1 MNTPAQCVPLSVGQE
16 AMWVAW
22 KLDPGQWSHI
32 IPTPFRV
39 RGTLNLDQLR
49 LAVAEVGE
57 AFPQLRARV
66 RTGQEGSVLDWSDAP
81 VIPVRRRRTELDQD
95 AAIRETWQTPFDL
108 RSGPLARVDL
118 IDGPDYTVL
127 LIAVH
132 HLVYDGASILLL
144 LDALRTAYEGARLPR
159 EDHAPALAAFA
170 AHSRELAD
178 GPSGEDHRLHW
189 KADLGDGGGD
199 FALPS
204 GAQEPRYTVLSE
216 KLPADLAKDLRARA
230 TEAGMSY
237 ATLLMGAYFALLR
250 RHSGASDVLSFL
262 PYHGRCLPELSGRVG
277 YFVNAL
283 PVRVPVRDDDT
294 YADLLGRVRSR
305 VKETLAHGDLPLPAI
320 MRAAGL
326 TGPEAQRRTHQTVF
340 QYWHAGLRDGVD
352 VHDVRLRHDGAE
364 ARLSLLDMESTAGFR
379 LALMVRE
386 DSCGTHLLWKD
397 PAGSLGATVVR
408 AMADDYTAV
417 LRALADDPRAGIG
430 EVVATARTD
439 AGGTAPGGDGG
450 GDRPASAAAA
460 GDTARLNEMAEVW
473 QSVLGTGP
481 VAPGDSFFELG
492 GHSLLAERLVAA
504 VRERFPASTATIR
517 LLFDH
522 PRLGEFAAHALPAPA
537 SEAADRPLDGTP
549 AAAAGTDR
557 PRHGTGTA
565 AADAGRPAGAPSV
578 QPGPAATAT
587 PEAGEAAGRPVQ
599 GVGDRFPASSFQRRV
614 WLAQRVGGDP
624 AAYNVPLAWR
634 VEHPLDADGVS
645 RALAAT
651 IARHEILRTA
661 FHEVDGDLMQTVRA
675 PWVPGV
681 QRIDLADRPD
691 PQAALQNWIRTAAH
705 EPFDL
710 ASGRLLTAALIE
722 LGPAGQVLF
731 VCLHHLLWDGECEEI
746 LLKELDAHYTEASG
760 PEAPLPTGEEA
771 PAGTGADV
779 HPASAHQERMWFVDR
794 FENGH
799 LYPAAPTYHNLPLFL
814 RLDGLPDRT
823 ALARRV
829 AAVVRAHEALRTEL
843 VELDGRVVQRVRTD
857 ATVVPAWLPAGP
869 GDAAGAEVPDA
880 LTDWARTPF
889 DLSAGP
895 LLRIAVLPDQ
905 GSRGGWIALCG
916 HQAVIDRVSLE
927 TVAGQ
932 IVAGPDARE
941 PRPTGYQA
949 WRDSEDEAAGRA
961 HLAARAAVLRPP
973 ADPLRL
979 PERRTRDAVHVYEE
993 RSVAFAVPAD
1003 VALGSAAE
1011 RLGAQ
1016 VTDVALA
1023 AFAALLQWY
1032 SGQEDMVLGL
1042 SHAGRREQD
1051 RHVVGPLS
1059 NLLPVRLRPEAGL
1072 SFAGL
1077 VERTAAET
1085 AHARTHDRAPF
1096 DELVRLVDPSK
1107 DMSRTALFDVL
1118 YSYLP
1123 AAAPLPVPEGAAAR
1137 PVDAGGGRGKYDLHL
1152 CLRPD
1157 GDGGHRARLVYNG
1170 RYFDHDQIT
1179 AMAAHYVT
1187 ALRLL
1192 TERPDSGVAEIDPL
1206 SEAERHTQ
1214 LRVWNATEAGYEETP
1229 AHDLIRRRAEAR
1241 PADVALTDGAHSVAY
1256 GDLLADARAVAQGL
1270 LAAGVRQGELVAL
1283 LFPRGADQVRAV
1295 LGTLLAGAAYLPID
1309 PAVPDERREF
1319 ILSDSGVR
1327 VALAPSAGS
1336 DGHGFDGRVLALDE
1350 LLAPATRGAEAPLP
1364 SVPLDS
1370 PAYCIYTSGTTGRPK
1385 GVVLTHRNL
1394 VRLLVND
1401 RLPFAFGPQDVWTM
1415 FHSYAFDFSVWEL
1428 FGGLVHGGR
1437 VVLVSEDET
1446 RDPGLFFDLL
1456 QRERVTVLNQTPSA
1470 FRRLIGLRPSAPDG
1484 LAALRYV
1491 VFGGEALR
1499 PAMLTEWSERFPQVR
1514 LVNMYGITETTVH
1527 ASVRTVSRGD
1537 METDT
1542 SVVGTPI
1549 PTTRLHL
1556 LDRHTGRRLLP
1567 VGAVGEIYVGGDGVA
1582 GGYLG
1587 RPELTAQRFVPSP
1600 FGDGTLFR
1608 SGDLAARLPDGSLRF
1623 IGRADSQVQLRGYRI
1638 EPGEVQTCLCDHPGV
1653 SDAVVFAEDDR
1664 LIAVVRGEQGLSA
1677 GELRG
1682 HLARRLPSYMVPSL
1696 FHVVA
1701 SIPLTV
1707 NGKIDMAALRAQ
1719 TAALA
1724 APARRAPRSGTPA
1737 ALAAVWRDLLGVPTV
1752 GEDDSFFGL
1761 GGHSMLAVRL
1771 IGEIAERFGADL
1783 PIKTLFETPRLG
1795 DLADVIDRASGR
1807 TAADPDRPS
1816 PDAAPAAPRGADRG
1830 SAGAGD
1836 RAAAPAAAAA
1846 SPASAFQRRMW
1857 LAEQTGQGSPANVF
1871 LGWTVEGR
1879 LDTAVLEDALARL
1892 VAGHEILRTAFRAQ
1906 GGTVRQVVQ
1915 EPWRPRIEICDPT
1928 GAEGP
1933 EETAT
1938 RWLDG
1943 AAGQPFDLASGR
1955 LLRAAVAD
1963 CGPRGQAFMLCLHHL
1978 VVDGES
1984 VPVLLRELER
1994 RYRDSLAG
2002 LPSEPPALQ
2011 YREHAAALERSG
2023 DLRRDADLDFWAERL
2038 TGWPARLDLPAPART
2053 EADGAVRLV
2062 LPEGLLGRLRPVMD
2076 EHGATWFML
2085 MAAAL
2090 ATGLHRWSGLP
2101 RVTFGVPAS
2110 IRDRDSAD
2118 LLGPCLNLVVLRSS
2132 TAGDGPAGDLLRA
2145 MRTEVLDAFEHART
2159 PFDEVLARLR
2169 PEQGADRAPFGDV
2182 VINMNLRADRHAVL
2196 GGAALRPVFA
2206 ESLWSHE
2213 AKFGITLTVAEQ
2225 DGELDAVLSH
2235 RGDRVSAADAARL
2248 ADAVTAFLVELAD
2261 GRRPA
2266 QYRDFVQARETARAG
2281 ARHEADL
2288 AHWHEHLGGAPAYV
2302 ELPAPE
2308 EPAPHG
2314 VVEIPMPAGVGER
2327 LRALHERHGL
2337 SPFMTAATALALLL
2351 HHRTGTDDVVIS
2363 SPMTHRGPGALADV
2377 FGPCLNTVALRS
2389 RLRPDATVREA
2400 LEAMRDTTL
2409 DAFAHREAAFE
2420 DVVDRI
2426 NPPRR
2431 PGRTPYCDVSLAFST
2446 AAGRPPT
2453 LGGRALRAVELD
2465 GGDAAYTG
2473 KLGLTV
2479 ALVLDGGELRG
2490 RMAYHGGLVRRD
2502 DVEQLADALAALLAQ
2517 LPDHLDTPVTGLELI
2532 PRDQLDRM
2540 RAWER
2545 GPLPGPATT
2554 VPELILE
2561 QARVRPDAKAVDSD
2575 RGTLDYRGLVAR
2587 ARSLA
2592 GAVRPHLPADG
2603 PTVALLL
2610 ERGEDF
2616 VVAMLAAWFAGAAFC
2631 PLDPSWPAAR
2641 QEFVLDDVRADVLLT
2656 REGITLPSTGR
2667 TTVLDVAKAAGTAD
2681 GGDTG
2686 AGPAWS
2692 PQATAYV
2699 IYTSGT
2705 TGTPK
2710 GVVVRHG
2717 GLANL
2722 VRSVGDTQGIGPED
2736 RCTHLLSVSFDSSQ
2750 MEVWQALA
2758 HGACLVPHERPV
2770 VASTL
2775 GAWLDRKGA
2784 TVAFCATALAEAM
2797 WSAGT
2802 AAPRTLRWLGIGG
2815 AALSQRP
2822 PAGLPYRLLNSYGP
2836 TENTVAASEHV
2847 IDGSGSTP
2855 LNCIGRPIA
2864 GVRMLVL
2871 DAAGRRCPL
2880 GTTGEIH
2887 LAGDSLAVGY
2897 LRRPEL
2903 TEDRFRT
2910 IDLDGAPLRVY
2921 RTGDLG
2927 RRLGDGTV
2935 EYLGRADR
2943 QLKLRGYR
2951 IEPGEIEHFLLRQP
2965 EVAQAAVTGDP
2976 QRTPALVAYVTP
2988 QGAHRP
2994 DSAELLRRAR
3004 AELPAFMVPEAV
3016 VVLPAL
3022 PLTTSGKVDHAALPR
3037 PERGDLVGAAGHV
3050 APGND
3055 TERRVAALWSEVL
3068 GLSAVSVHD
3077 NFFDLGGNSLA
3088 LAKLHGKVVAA
3099 FGRELPVT
3107 ALFEHPT
3114 VAALAKALDPARRDG
3129 GPADGGTEPRR
3140 PQRSG
3145 RQARRGRRRPGTTEG
3160 A

>member
-1 MNTPAQCVPLSVGQE
+1 MNTSTQCVPLSVGQE

-39 RGTLNLDQLR
+39 HGTLDLERLR
-49 LAVAEVGE
+49 RAVAEIGE

-66 RTGQEGSVLDWSDAP
+66 RTGAEGPVLDWSDAP
-81 VIPVRRRRTELDQD
+81 GIPVRRSRTERDQD
-95 AAIRETWQTPFDL
+95 SAIRETWQTPFDL
-108 RSGPLARVDL
+108 RIGPLARVDV

-132 HLVYDGASILLL
+132 HLVYDGASVLLL
-144 LDALRTAYEGARLPR
+144 LDALRTAYQGGELPR

-170 AHSRELAD
+170 THSRELAD

-189 KADLGDGGGD
+189 KAALGEGGGA
-199 FALPS
+199 FALPTGS
-204 GAQEPRYTVLSE
+204 EKPQYTVISE
-216 KLPADLAKDLRARA
+216 KIPADLAAALRARA
-230 TEAGMSY
+230 TETGMSF
-237 ATLLMGAYFALLR
+237 ATVLMGAYFALLR

-262 PYHGRCLPELSGRVG
+262 PYHGRCLPELAGRVG

-294 YADLLGRVRSR
+294 YADLLGRVRMQ

-320 MRAAGL
+320 MRSAGL
-326 TGPEAQRRTHQTVF
+326 TGPEARRRTHQTVF
-340 QYWHAGLRDGVD
+340 QYWHAGLHDGVD
-352 VHDVRLRHDGAE
+352 VHDVRLCHEGAE

-408 AMADDYTAV
+408 GMADDYLAV
-417 LRALADDPRAGIG
+417 LRAIADDPRAGIG
-430 EVVATARTD
+430 DVVATVPAD
-439 AGGTAPGGDGG
+439 EGGIVRAADGDGSG
-450 GDRPASAAAA
+450 ATPGVED
-460 GDTARLNEMAEVW
+460 DVRLAEMAEVW
-473 QSVLGTGP
+473 QSVLGAGP

-504 VRERFPASTATIR
+504 VRDRFPAAAATIR

-522 PRLGEFAAHALPAPA
+522 PRLADFTAHALPPTDPVGADRSPGTPSALPDPAVTSAPA
-537 SEAADRPLDGTP
+537 TGNTSP
-549 AAAAGTDR
+549 AAQDAVFGAGDT
-557 PRHGTGTA
+557 
-565 AADAGRPAGAPSV
+565 
-578 QPGPAATAT
+578 
-587 PEAGEAAGRPVQ
+587 
-599 GVGDRFPASSFQRRV
+599 FPASSFQRRI

-634 VEHPLDADGVS
+634 VEHPLAADGIG

-661 FHEVDGDLMQTVRA
+661 FHEVDGELMQTVGA
-675 PWVPGV
+675 PWVPRV
-681 QRIDLADRPD
+681 ERVDLGDRPD
-691 PQAALQNWIRTAAH
+691 PQAALQDWIRTSAH
-705 EPFDL
+705 EPFSL
-710 ASGRLLTAALIE
+710 SSGRLLTAALIE

-731 VCLHHLLWDGECEEI
+731 LCLHHLLWDGECEGI
-746 LLKELDAHYTEASG
+746 LLKELDAHYTEASDRG
-760 PEAPLPTGEEA
+760 APRTDRDA
-771 PAGTGADV
+771 PAVAAGDV
-779 HPASAHQERMWFVDR
+779 YPASAHQERMWFVDR

-799 LYPAAPTYHNLPLFL
+799 LYPGAPTYHNLPLFL
-814 RLDGLPDRT
+814 RLEALPERA
-823 ALARRV
+823 ALAERV

-843 VELDGRVVQRVRTD
+843 VELEGRVVQQVRSG
-857 ATVVPAWLPAGP
+857 ASVVPEWLPATP
-869 GDAAGAEVPDA
+869 GDADGTQAPDV

-895 LLRIAVLPDQ
+895 LLRIAVLPAED
-905 GSRGGWIALCG
+905 SSGGWIALCG
-916 HQAVIDRVSLE
+916 HQAAVDRGSLD
-927 TVAGQ
+927 TVAAQ
-932 IVAGPDARE
+932 ILAGPDE
-941 PRPTGYQA
+941 MELRPTSYKA
-949 WRDSEDEAAGRA
+949 WHDADDEDTRRA
-961 HLAARAAVLRPP
+961 HLAARAAVLQPP
-973 ADPLRL
+973 AEPLRL

-993 RSVAFAVPAD
+993 RSVAFTVPAEVELGR
-1003 VALGSAAE
+1003 VAD
-1011 RLGAQ
+1011 RLGAD
-1016 VTDVALA
+1016 VPDVALA

-1042 SHAGRREQD
+1042 SHPGRRDQD

-1059 NLLPVRLRPEAGL
+1059 NLLPVRLRPGTDL
-1072 SFAGL
+1072 TFAGL

-1085 AHARTHDRAPF
+1085 AHARAHDRAPF
-1096 DELVRLVDPSK
+1096 DELVRMVDPSK

-1123 AAAPLPVPEGAAAR
+1123 AAAPLPGPEGTSVR
-1137 PVDAGGGRGKYDLHL
+1137 PVASAGGRGKYDVHL
-1152 CLRPD
+1152 CLQPYD
-1157 GDGGHRARLVYNG
+1157 DGHRAHLVYNG

-1192 TERPDSGVAEIDPL
+1192 TERPETGVAEIDLL
-1206 SEAERHTQ
+1206 SERERHTQ
-1214 LRVWNATEAGYEETP
+1214 LQVWNATDAAYEETP
-1229 AHDLIRRRAEAR
+1229 AHDLIRRRATAR
-1241 PADVALTDGAHSVAY
+1241 PADVALTDGAVSVGY
-1256 GDLLADARAVAQGL
+1256 GDLLADAEAVARGL

-1283 LFPRGADQVRAV
+1283 LFPRGADQVRAI

-1309 PAVPDERREF
+1309 PAIPDERREF
-1319 ILSDSGVR
+1319 ILADSGVR
-1327 VALAPSAGS
+1327 LALAPSLSA

-1350 LLAPATRGAEAPLP
+1350 LLDPAHRGEETPLP
-1364 SVPLDS
+1364 SVSLDS

-1401 RLPFAFGPQDVWTM
+1401 RLPFSFGPQDVWTM

-1470 FRRLIGLRPSAPDG
+1470 FRRLLALRPSAPEG
-1484 LAALRYV
+1484 LAGLRCV
-1491 VFGGEALR
+1491 IFGGEALR
-1499 PAMLTEWSERFPQVR
+1499 PAMLTAWSERFPQVR

-1537 METDT
+1537 METDA
-1542 SVVGTPI
+1542 SIVGTPI
-1549 PTTRLHL
+1549 PTTRLYL

-1567 VGAVGEIYVGGDGVA
+1567 DGAVGEIYVGGDGVA

-1608 SGDLAARLPDGSLRF
+1608 SGDLAAHLPDGSLRF

-1638 EPGEVQTCLCDHPGV
+1638 EPGEVQTCLCEHPAV
-1653 SDAVVFAEDDR
+1653 SDAVVFADDDR
-1664 LIAVVRGEQGLSA
+1664 LVAVVQSEQALSA

-1682 HLARRLPSYMVPSL
+1682 HLARRLPSYMLPSL

-1701 SIPLTV
+1701 DIPLTF
-1707 NGKIDMAALRAQ
+1707 NGKVDLVSLRAQ

-1724 APARRAPRSGTPA
+1724 APARRAPRAGTGA
-1737 ALAAVWRDLLGVPTV
+1737 VLAAVWRDLLDVPTV
-1752 GEDDSFFGL
+1752 SEDDSFFAL

-1771 IGEIAERFGADL
+1771 IGEIAERFGVDL

-1795 DLADVIDRASGR
+1795 DLADVIDGATGR
-1807 TAADPDRPS
+1807 TSTAVNPPS
-1816 PDAAPAAPRGADRG
+1816 PATTSAAPASKAATTAD
-1830 SAGAGD
+1830 SGD
-1836 RAAAPAAAAA
+1836 LPPAPAAQPAA
-1846 SPASAFQRRMW
+1846 PASAFQRRMW
-1857 LAEQTGQGSPANVF
+1857 LAEQTGQGSPANVS
-1871 LGWTVEGR
+1871 LGWSVDGR

-1892 VAGHEILRTAFRAQ
+1892 VAGHEILRTSFRAQ
-1906 GGTVRQVVQ
+1906 GGSVRQVVQ
-1915 EPWRPRIEICDPT
+1915 APWRPHIEVFVPT
-1928 GAEGP
+1928 DAEGP
-1933 EETAT
+1933 EEAAT
-1938 RWLDG
+1938 RWLD
-1943 AAGQPFDLASGR
+1943 ASAGHPFDLASGQ

-1963 CGPRGQAFMLCLHHL
+1963 CAPRGQAFMLCLHHL

-1994 RYRDSLAG
+1994 CYRDSLAG
-2002 LPSEPPALQ
+2002 VPSEPPALQ
-2011 YREHAAALERSG
+2011 YREHAAVVERSG
-2023 DLRRDADLDFWAERL
+2023 DLHRSADLDFWEERL
-2038 TGWPARLDLPAPART
+2038 AGWPARLDLPAPARA
-2053 EADGAVRLV
+2053 EANGAVRLA
-2062 LPEGLLGRLRPVMD
+2062 LPEGLLGRLRPVMN
-2076 EHGATWFML
+2076 EHGASWFML

-2090 ATGLHRWSGLP
+2090 ATGLHRWSDLP
-2101 RVTFGVPAS
+2101 RVTFGVPVS

-2132 TAGDGPAGDLLRA
+2132 TVGDAPAREVLRA
-2145 MRTEVLDAFEHART
+2145 MRAEVLDAFEHSRT

-2169 PEQGADRAPFGDV
+2169 PEQAADGPPYGDV
-2182 VINMNLRADRHAVL
+2182 VLNMNLRGDRRAML
-2196 GGAALRPVFA
+2196 GGAELRPVFA
-2206 ESLWSHE
+2206 ESLWSRE

-2225 DGELDAVLSH
+2225 DGELAAVLSH
-2235 RGDRVSAADAARL
+2235 RGERVSAAEAARL
-2248 ADAVTAFLVELAD
+2248 ADAVAAFLVELAD
-2261 GRRPA
+2261 GGRPA
-2266 QYRDFVQARETARAG
+2266 QYRDFVRAQEAARAG

-2288 AHWHEHLGGAPAYV
+2288 AHWQERLDGAPAYV
-2302 ELPAPE
+2302 DLPSPT

-2314 VVEIPMPAGVGER
+2314 VVQIPVPSGVGER
-2327 LRALHERHGL
+2327 LRALHERHGV

-2351 HHRTGTDDVVIS
+2351 HHRTRHDDVVIS
-2363 SPMTHRGPGALADV
+2363 SPMTNRGPGGLTDV

-2400 LEAMRDTTL
+2400 LEAMRDTAL
-2409 DAFAHREAAFE
+2409 DAFAHCEVPFD

-2426 NPPRR
+2426 NPPRK
-2431 PGRTPYCDVSLAFST
+2431 PGRTPYGDVSLAFST
-2446 AAGRPPT
+2446 AAVRPPT
-2453 LGGRALRAVELD
+2453 LGGGALHAVELD

-2490 RMAYHGGLVRRD
+2490 HLSYNGGLVRRD
-2502 DVEQLADALAALLAQ
+2502 DVEQMADTLATLLAQ
-2517 LPDHLDTPVTGLELI
+2517 LPGDLDAPVAGLELI
-2532 PRDQLDRM
+2532 PRGQLERI
-2540 RAWER
+2540 REWEQ
-2545 GPLPGPATT
+2545 GPEPGPATT
-2554 VPELILE
+2554 VPELVLE
-2561 QARVRPDAKAVDSD
+2561 QARIRPDATAIESG
-2575 RGTLDYRGLVAR
+2575 RGAIGYRGLVAR

-2592 GAVRPHLPADG
+2592 ETVRPHLPVDE

-2616 VVAMLAAWFAGAAFC
+2616 VVGMLAAWFAGAAFC

-2641 QEFVLDDVRADVLLT
+2641 QEFVLGDVQADVLLT
-2656 REGITLPSTGR
+2656 RAGVPLPSTGR
-2667 TTVLDVAKAAGTAD
+2667 ATVLDVTDVTTAE
-2681 GGDTG
+2681 GSNGDEG
-2686 AGPAWS
+2686 LPDWS
-2692 PQATAYV
+2692 PDATAYV

-2722 VRSVGDTQGIGPED
+2722 VRSVGNTQGIGPAD

-2758 HGACLVPHERPV
+2758 HGACLVPHEEPV

-2775 GAWLDRKGA
+2775 GEWLERKGA

-2797 WSAGT
+2797 WSTGT
-2802 AAPRTLRWLGIGG
+2802 TYPRGLRWLGIGG

-2836 TENTVAASEHV
+2836 TENTVAASEHIV
-2847 IDGSGSTP
+2847 EGSGTAP

-2871 DAAGRRCPL
+2871 DPADRRVPL

-2887 LAGDSLAVGY
+2887 LAGHSLAVGY

-2903 TEDRFRT
+2903 TADRFRT
-2910 IDLDGAPLRVY
+2910 IELDGRPVRVY

-2927 RRLGDGTV
+2927 RRLNGGAV

-2965 EVAQAAVTGDP
+2965 EVAQSAVTGDP

-3016 VVLPAL
+3016 VVLPVL

-3037 PERGDLVGAAGHV
+3037 PERTDLVGSAGHV

-3068 GLSAVSVHD
+3068 GLPAVSVHD

-3088 LAKLHGKVVAA
+3088 LAKLHARVVAA
-3099 FGRELPVT
+3099 FGRELPST

-3114 VAALAKALDPARRDG
+3114 VAALARALDAERRAGD
-3129 GPADGGTEPRR
+3129 ADDTAGPRR

-3145 RQARRGRRRPGTTEG
+3145 RHLRRGRRRPGTAEG

>member
-39 RGTLNLDQLR
+39 RGTLDLERLR

-81 VIPVRRRRTELDQD
+81 EIPVRRSRTELGQD
-95 AAIRETWQTPFDL
+95 AAIRQAWQTPFDL
-108 RSGPLARVDL
+108 RTGPLARVDL

-144 LDALRTAYEGARLPR
+144 LDALRTAYQGDPLPR

-178 GPSGEDHRLHW
+178 GPSGEAHRLHW
-189 KADLGDGGGD
+189 KAELGDFGGD
-199 FALPS
+199 FALPAGS
-204 GAQEPRYTVLSE
+204 EEPRYTVISE
-216 KLPADLAKDLRARA
+216 KLPADLAAALRTRA
-230 TEAGMSY
+230 AEEGMSF
-237 ATLLMGAYFALLR
+237 ATVLMGAYFALLR

-262 PYHGRCLPELSGRVG
+262 PYHGRCLPELTGRVG

-294 YADLLGRVRSR
+294 YTDLLGRVRAR
-305 VKETLAHGDLPLPAI
+305 VKESLAHGDLPLPAI
-320 MRAAGL
+320 MRSAGL
-326 TGPEAQRRTHQTVF
+326 TGPDAQRRTHQTVF

-397 PAGSLGATVVR
+397 PAGSLGASVVR
-408 AMADDYTAV
+408 AMADDYLAV
-417 LRALADDPRAGIG
+417 LRAMADNPRAGIG
-430 EVVATARTD
+430 SVAAAVAAD
-439 AGGTAPGGDGG
+439 AGGTAHDGTAHDGGDS
-450 GDRPASAAAA
+450 DHSPAAT
-460 GDTARLNEMAEVW
+460 GVEDDARLTVMAEVW
-473 QSVLGTGP
+473 QSVLGTGA

-492 GHSLLAERLVAA
+492 GHSLLAEMLVGA
-504 VRERFPASTATIR
+504 VRERFPAATATIR

-522 PRLGEFAAHALPAPA
+522 PRLAEFTAHALPSPAPA
-537 SEAADRPLDGTP
+537 DTRRSAEDPSDQPTAAVTATP
-549 AAAAGTDR
+549 AAGEATAGPETSAAGD
-557 PRHGTGTA
+557 
-565 AADAGRPAGAPSV
+565 
-578 QPGPAATAT
+578 
-587 PEAGEAAGRPVQ
+587 PVQ
-599 GVGDRFPASSFQRRV
+599 GVGDVFPASSFQRRI
-614 WLAQRVGGDP
+614 WLAQRVGGDQ

-634 VEHPLDADGVS
+634 VEHPLDAVGVG

-651 IARHEILRTA
+651 IERHEILRTA

-675 PWVPGV
+675 PWAPRVERV
-681 QRIDLADRPD
+681 DLGDRPD
-691 PQAALQNWIRTAAH
+691 PEAALQDWIRTAAH

-731 VCLHHLLWDGECEEI
+731 VCLHHLLWDGECEDI
-746 LLKELDAHYTEASG
+746 LLRELDTHYVETSDPEASRTDG
-760 PEAPLPTGEEA
+760 DT
-771 PAGTGADV
+771 PAAAAGDV
-779 HPASAHQERMWFVDR
+779 HPTSAHQERMWFVDR

-799 LYPAAPTYHNLPLFL
+799 LYPGAPTYHNLPLFL
-814 RLDGLPDRT
+814 RLEKLPDR
-823 ALARRV
+823 AELADRV

-843 VELDGRVVQRVRTD
+843 VELDGRVVQRVRPD
-857 ATVVPAWLPAGP
+857 ATVVPEWLRAAP
-869 GDAAGAEVPDA
+869 GDGAGAGVGVDVPDV
-880 LTDWARTPF
+880 LTEWARTPF

-895 LLRIAVLPDQ
+895 LLRIAVRPDE
-905 GSRGGWIALCG
+905 GSSGGWVALCG

-932 IVAGPDARE
+932 ILAGPDARA

-949 WRDSEDEAAGRA
+949 WRDADDEDTRRA
-961 HLAARAAVLRPP
+961 HLAARAAVLQPP

-993 RSVAFAVPAD
+993 RSVAFTVPAD
-1003 VALGSAAE
+1003 VALGRVAE

-1016 VTDVALA
+1016 VADVALA
-1023 AFAALLQWY
+1023 AFAAVLQWY

-1059 NLLPVRLRPEAGL
+1059 NLLPVRLRPQADL

-1085 AHARTHDRAPF
+1085 AHARAHDRAPF

-1123 AAAPLPVPEGAAAR
+1123 AAAVLPAPEGTTAR
-1137 PVDAGGGRGKYDLHL
+1137 LVDAAGGRGKYDLHL

-1157 GDGGHRARLVYNG
+1157 GDHGHRAHLVYNG

-1187 ALRLL
+1187 ALRVLS
-1192 TERPDSGVAEIDPL
+1192 ERPDSGVADIDLL

-1214 LRVWNATEAGYEETP
+1214 LRVWNATEAHYDETP

-1256 GDLLADARAVAQGL
+1256 GALLTDAQAVARGL

-1309 PAVPDERREF
+1309 PAIPDERREF

-1327 VALAPSAGS
+1327 LALAPSHAA
-1336 DGHGFDGRVLALDE
+1336 DGHGFDGQVLALDE
-1350 LLAPATRGAEAPLP
+1350 LLDPAHRDDDATPLP

-1401 RLPFAFGPQDVWTM
+1401 RLPFSFGPQDVWTM

-1470 FRRLIGLRPSAPDG
+1470 FRRLLGLRPSAPGG

-1491 VFGGEALR
+1491 IFGGEALR
-1499 PAMLTEWSERFPQVR
+1499 PAMLTEWSERFPHVR

-1549 PTTRLHL
+1549 PTTRLYL

-1567 VGAVGEIYVGGDGVA
+1567 VGTVGEIYVGGDGVA

-1587 RPELTAQRFVPSP
+1587 RPELTAERFVPSP
-1600 FGDGTLFR
+1600 FDDGTLFR
-1608 SGDLAARLPDGSLRF
+1608 SGDLAAQLPDGSLRF

-1638 EPGEVQTCLCDHPGV
+1638 EPGEVQTCLCEHPDV

-1664 LIAVVRGEQGLSA
+1664 LIAVVQSEQGLGA

-1682 HLARRLPSYMVPSL
+1682 HLARRLPSYMLPSL

-1707 NGKIDMAALRAQ
+1707 NGKVDVVSLRAQ

-1724 APARRAPRSGTPA
+1724 APARREPRAGTQA
-1737 ALAAVWRDLLGVPTV
+1737 VLAAVWRELLEVPTV
-1752 GEDDSFFGL
+1752 SEDDSFFGL

-1795 DLADVIDRASGR
+1795 DLADLIDRASGR
-1807 TAADPDRPS
+1807 SSA
-1816 PDAAPAAPRGADRG
+1816 DAAPPTPGATPTVAPEATASATAGPGDRSAAPGTE
-1830 SAGAGD
+1830 
-1836 RAAAPAAAAA
+1836 PA

-1879 LDTAVLEDALARL
+1879 LDPAVLEDALARL
-1892 VAGHEILRTAFRAQ
+1892 VAGHEILRTAFGAQ

-1915 EPWRPRIEICDPT
+1915 APWRPRIEMCEPT

-1943 AAGQPFDLASGR
+1943 AAGRQFDLASGR

-1994 RYRDSLAG
+1994 CYRDSLAG

-2011 YREHAAALERSG
+2011 YREHTAAAERSG
-2023 DLRRDADLDFWAERL
+2023 DPHRAADLDFWADRL
-2038 TGWPARLDLPAPART
+2038 AGWPARLDLPTPVRT
-2053 EADGAVRLV
+2053 EADGAVRLA

-2110 IRDRDSAD
+2110 TRDRGSAD
-2118 LLGPCLNLVVLRSS
+2118 LLGPCLNHVVLRSS
-2132 TAGDGPAGDLLRA
+2132 TAGDAPARETLRA

-2159 PFDEVLARLR
+2159 PFDDVLARLR
-2169 PEQGADRAPFGDV
+2169 PEPAADRPPYGDV
-2182 VINMNLRADRHAVL
+2182 VLNMNLRGDRRAVL
-2196 GGAALRPVFA
+2196 GGAVLRPVFA

-2248 ADAVTAFLVELAD
+2248 ADSVAAFLVELAD

-2266 QYRDFVQARETARAG
+2266 QYRDFVHAQETARAG
-2281 ARHEADL
+2281 ARHETDL
-2288 AHWHEHLGGAPAYV
+2288 AYWSEHLDGAPAYV

-2314 VVEIPMPAGVGER
+2314 VVDIPMPAGVGER
-2327 LRALHERHGL
+2327 LRALHERHGI
-2337 SPFMTAATALALLL
+2337 SPFMAAATALGILLR
-2351 HHRTGTDDVVIS
+2351 HRTGTDDVVIS
-2363 SPMTHRGPGALADV
+2363 SPMTNRGSGGLADV

-2389 RLRPDATVREA
+2389 RLRQDATVREA

-2409 DAFAHREAAFE
+2409 DAFAHREVAFE

-2446 AAGRPPT
+2446 AAVRPPT

-2502 DVEQLADALAALLAQ
+2502 DVAQMADTLATLLAQ
-2517 LPDHLDTPVTGLELI
+2517 LPENLDAPVTGLELI
-2532 PRDQLDRM
+2532 PHEQLDRI
-2540 RAWER
+2540 RTWEQ

-2554 VPELILE
+2554 VPELVLE
-2561 QARVRPDAKAVDSD
+2561 QARVRPDATAIDSS
-2575 RGTLDYRGLVAR
+2575 RGALRYAGLVAR

-2592 GAVRPHLPADG
+2592 GTLRPHLPADE
-2603 PTVALLL
+2603 PTVGLLL

-2616 VVAMLAAWFAGAAFC
+2616 VVGMLATWFAGAAFC

-2641 QEFVLDDVRADVLLT
+2641 QEFVLGDVRADVLLT
-2656 REGITLPSTGR
+2656 RAGITLPSTGR
-2667 TTVLDVAKAAGTAD
+2667 ATVVDVTDVTPAEAAEN
-2681 GGDTG
+2681 G
-2686 AGPAWS
+2686 AEALPAWS

-2722 VRSVGDTQGIGPED
+2722 VRSVGSTQDIGPGD

-2758 HGACLVPHERPV
+2758 HGACLVPHEEPV
-2770 VASTL
+2770 AASTL
-2775 GAWLDRKGA
+2775 GEWLDRKGA
-2784 TVAFCATALAEAM
+2784 TVAFSATALAEAM
-2797 WSAGT
+2797 WSTGT
-2802 AAPRTLRWLGIGG
+2802 ALPRGLRWLGIGG

-2836 TENTVAASEHV
+2836 TENTVAASEHIV
-2847 IDGSGSTP
+2847 DGSGTAP

-2887 LAGDSLAVGY
+2887 LAGHSLAVGY

-2903 TEDRFRT
+2903 TADRFRT
-2910 IDLDGAPLRVY
+2910 IELDGAPLRVY

-2927 RRLGDGTV
+2927 RRLSDGTV

-2951 IEPGEIEHFLLRQP
+2951 IEPGEIEHFLLRRP

-3037 PERGDLVGAAGHV
+3037 PERTDLVGAAGHV

-3068 GLSAVSVHD
+3068 GLAAVSVHD

-3088 LAKLHGKVVAA
+3088 LAKLHSRVVAA
-3099 FGRELPVT
+3099 FARELPIT

-3114 VAALAKALDPARRDG
+3114 VAALAKALDSARRSGESTDG
-3129 GPADGGTEPRR
+3129 IAEPRR

-3145 RQARRGRRRPGTTEG
+3145 RQNRRGRRRPGTKEG

>member
-1 MNTPAQCVPLSVGQE
+1 MNTPTQCVPLSVGQE

-39 RGTLNLDQLR
+39 RGTLDLERLR

-66 RTGQEGSVLDWSDAP
+66 RTGPEGSVLDWSDAP
-81 VIPVRRRRTELDQD
+81 EIPVRRSRTELDQD
-95 AAIRETWQTPFDL
+95 AAIRRTWQTPFDL
-108 RSGPLARVDL
+108 RTGPLARVDL

-132 HLVYDGASILLL
+132 HLVYDGASILLV
-144 LDALRTAYEGARLPR
+144 LDALRTAYQGDPLPR

-178 GPSGEDHRLHW
+178 GPSGEADRLHW
-189 KADLGDGGGD
+189 KAELGDSDGD
-199 FALPS
+199 FALPTGS
-204 GAQEPRYTVLSE
+204 EEPRYTVISE
-216 KLPADLAKDLRARA
+216 KLPTDLATALRARA
-230 TEAGMSY
+230 GEEGMSF
-237 ATLLMGAYFALLR
+237 ATVLMGAYFALLR

-262 PYHGRCLPELSGRVG
+262 PYHGRCLPELTGRVG

-294 YADLLGRVRSR
+294 YTDLLGRVRTR

-320 MRAAGL
+320 MRSAGL
-326 TGPEAQRRTHQTVF
+326 TGPDAQRRTHQTVF

-352 VHDVRLRHDGAE
+352 VHDVRLSHDGAE

-397 PAGSLGATVVR
+397 PAGSLGAALVR
-408 AMADDYTAV
+408 AMADDYLEV
-417 LRALADDPRAGIG
+417 LRAIADDPRAGIG
-430 EVVATARTD
+430 DVAAGARAG
-439 AGGTAPGGDGG
+439 AGGTAHSGTPHGDG
-450 GDRPASAAAA
+450 DRSSAAT
-460 GDTARLNEMAEVW
+460 GVEDDARLTVMAEVW

-492 GHSLLAERLVAA
+492 GHSLLAEMLVGA
-504 VRERFPASTATIR
+504 VRERFPAATATIR

-522 PRLGEFAAHALPAPA
+522 PRLAEFTAHALPSPA
-537 SEAADRPLDGTP
+537 P
-549 AAAAGTDR
+549 AAAPADR
-557 PRHGTGTA
+557 ERSPDET
-565 AADAGRPAGAPSV
+565 PAH
-578 QPGPAATAT
+578 
-587 PEAGEAAGRPVQ
+587 PVQ
-599 GVGDRFPASSFQRRV
+599 GVGDVFPASSFQRRI
-614 WLAQRVGGDP
+614 WLAERVGGDA

-645 RALAAT
+645 RALAVT
-651 IARHEILRTA
+651 IERHEILRTA

-675 PWVPGV
+675 PWVPRV
-681 QRIDLADRPD
+681 ERVDLGDRPD
-691 PQAALQNWIRTAAH
+691 PGAALQDWIRTAAH

-731 VCLHHLLWDGECEEI
+731 VCLHHLLWDGECEDI
-746 LLKELDAHYTEASG
+746 LLRELDAHYIETSD
-760 PEAPLPTGEEA
+760 PEAPRTDRDTAATGDVQPT
-771 PAGTGADV
+771 
-779 HPASAHQERMWFVDR
+779 SAHQERMWFVDR

-799 LYPAAPTYHNLPLFL
+799 LYPGAPTYHNLPLFL
-814 RLDGLPDRT
+814 RLETLPDRAELT
-823 ALARRV
+823 DRV

-843 VELDGRVVQRVRTD
+843 VELDGRVVQRVRPD
-857 ATVVPAWLPAGP
+857 ASVVPEWLRAAP
-869 GDAAGAEVPDA
+869 GDGAGAEVPDG
-880 LTDWARTPF
+880 LTEWARTPF

-895 LLRIAVLPDQ
+895 LVRIAVRPDE
-905 GSRGGWIALCG
+905 GDSGGWIALCG

-932 IVAGPDARE
+932 ILAGQDAQA

-949 WRDSEDEAAGRA
+949 WRDTDDEDTRRA
-961 HLAARAAVLRPP
+961 HLAARAAVLQPP

-993 RSVAFAVPAD
+993 RSVAFSVPAD
-1003 VALGSAAE
+1003 VALAPVAE
-1011 RLGAQ
+1011 RFGAQ
-1016 VTDVALA
+1016 MADVALA

-1042 SHAGRREQD
+1042 SHAGRGEQD

-1059 NLLPVRLRPEAGL
+1059 NLLPVRLRPETEL
-1072 SFAGL
+1072 SFAAL

-1085 AHARTHDRAPF
+1085 AHARAHDRAPF

-1123 AAAPLPVPEGAAAR
+1123 AAAPLPAPDGTTAR
-1137 PVDAGGGRGKYDLHL
+1137 PVDTAGGRGKYDLHL
-1152 CLRPD
+1152 CLRRD
-1157 GDGGHRARLVYNG
+1157 GDDGHRAHLVYNG

-1192 TERPDSGVAEIDPL
+1192 TERPDSGVAEIDLL
-1206 SEAERHTQ
+1206 SASERHTR
-1214 LRVWNATEAGYEETP
+1214 LRVWNATEAHYEETP

-1256 GDLLADARAVAQGL
+1256 GTLLADAEAVARGL
-1270 LAAGVRQGELVAL
+1270 LAAGVRRGELVAL
-1283 LFPRGADQVRAV
+1283 LFPRGADQVRAI

-1309 PAVPDERREF
+1309 PAIPDERREF

-1327 VALAPSAGS
+1327 LALAPSHTA

-1350 LLAPATRGAEAPLP
+1350 LLDPASRDDDGTPLP

-1470 FRRLIGLRPSAPDG
+1470 FRRLLGLRPSAPGG

-1491 VFGGEALR
+1491 IFGGEALR

-1549 PTTRLHL
+1549 PTTRLYL

-1567 VGAVGEIYVGGDGVA
+1567 VGTVGEIYVGGDGVA

-1600 FGDGTLFR
+1600 FGDGPLFR
-1608 SGDLAARLPDGSLRF
+1608 SGDLAAQLPDGSLRF

-1638 EPGEVQTCLCDHPGV
+1638 EPGEVQTCLCEHPDV

-1664 LIAVVRGEQGLSA
+1664 LIAVVQSEQELSA

-1707 NGKIDMAALRAQ
+1707 NGKVDLASLRAR
-1719 TAALA
+1719 TAALSA
-1724 APARRAPRSGTPA
+1724 STRREPRAGTPA
-1737 ALAAVWRDLLGVPTV
+1737 MLAAVWRELLDVPTV
-1752 GEDDSFFGL
+1752 SEDDSFFGL

-1795 DLADVIDRASGR
+1795 DLADLIDRAAGR
-1807 TAADPDRPS
+1807 PPADDAPPTPVASVATAS
-1816 PDAAPAAPRGADRG
+1816 AAAG
-1830 SAGAGD
+1830 SGD
-1836 RAAAPAAAAA
+1836 RTPASGAEPA
-1846 SPASAFQRRMW
+1846 SPASAFQRRLW

-1892 VAGHEILRTAFRAQ
+1892 VAGHEILRTSFRAQ
-1906 GGTVRQVVQ
+1906 GGTVRQIVQ
-1915 EPWRPRIEICDPT
+1915 APWRPRIEKCEPT
-1928 GAEGP
+1928 GPEGP

-1943 AAGQPFDLASGR
+1943 AAGRPFDLASGR

-1963 CGPRGQAFMLCLHHL
+1963 CGPRGQALMLCLHHL

-2011 YREHAAALERSG
+2011 YREHTAAAERSG
-2023 DLRRDADLDFWAERL
+2023 DPHRAADLDFWADRL
-2038 TGWPARLDLPAPART
+2038 TDWPARLELPRPART
-2053 EADGAVRLV
+2053 EADGSVRLA

-2101 RVTFGVPAS
+2101 QVTFGVPAS
-2110 IRDRDSAD
+2110 IRDRDCAD
-2118 LLGPCLNLVVLRSS
+2118 LLGPCLNHVVLRSS
-2132 TAGDGPAGDLLRA
+2132 TTGDAPVHETLRA

-2169 PEQGADRAPFGDV
+2169 PEQATDRPPYGDV
-2182 VINMNLRADRHAVL
+2182 VLNMNLRGDRRAVL
-2196 GGAALRPVFA
+2196 GGAVLRPVFA

-2213 AKFGITLTVAEQ
+2213 AKFAITLTVAEQ

-2235 RGDRVSAADAARL
+2235 RGDRVSAAEAARL
-2248 ADAVTAFLVELAD
+2248 ADSVAAFLVELTD
-2261 GRRPA
+2261 GQRPA
-2266 QYRDFVQARETARAG
+2266 QYRDFVHAQETARAG
-2281 ARHEADL
+2281 TRHETDL
-2288 AHWHEHLGGAPAYV
+2288 AYWREHLDGAPAYL

-2314 VVEIPMPAGVGER
+2314 VVDIPMPAGVGEK
-2327 LRALHERHGL
+2327 LRALHERHGV
-2337 SPFMTAATALALLL
+2337 SPFMAAATALALLL

-2363 SPMTHRGPGALADV
+2363 TPMTNRGPGGLADV

-2389 RLRPDATVREA
+2389 RLRQDATVREA
-2400 LEAMRDTTL
+2400 LAAMRDTTL
-2409 DAFAHREAAFE
+2409 DAFAHREVAFE

-2426 NPPRR
+2426 NPPRK

-2446 AAGRPPT
+2446 ATARPAS

-2502 DVEQLADALAALLAQ
+2502 DVAQMADTLATLLTR
-2517 LPDHLDTPVTGLELI
+2517 LPERLDSPVTGLELI
-2532 PRDQLDRM
+2532 PHEQLDRI
-2540 RAWER
+2540 RAWEQ

-2554 VPELILE
+2554 VPELVLE
-2561 QARVRPDAKAVDSD
+2561 QARVRPDATAIDSS
-2575 RGTLDYRGLVAR
+2575 RGALGYAGLVAR

-2592 GAVRPHLPADG
+2592 GTLQPHLPADE

-2616 VVAMLAAWFAGAAFC
+2616 VVGMLAAWFAGAAFC

-2656 REGITLPSTGR
+2656 RAGSTLPSAGR
-2667 TTVLDVAKAAGTAD
+2667 ATVVDVTDVTPAEDGTDAL
-2681 GGDTG
+2681 
-2686 AGPAWS
+2686 PAWS
-2692 PQATAYV
+2692 AQATAYV

-2722 VRSVGDTQGIGPED
+2722 VRSVGGTQGIGPED

-2758 HGACLVPHERPV
+2758 HGACLVPHEEPV

-2775 GAWLDRKGA
+2775 GEWLDRKGA
-2784 TVAFCATALAEAM
+2784 TVAFSATALAEAM
-2797 WSAGT
+2797 WSTGT
-2802 AAPRTLRWLGIGG
+2802 AVPRGLRWLGIGG

-2836 TENTVAASEHV
+2836 TENTVAASEHIV
-2847 IDGSGSTP
+2847 DGSGTAP

-2887 LAGDSLAVGY
+2887 LAGHSLAAGY

-2903 TEDRFRT
+2903 TQDRFRT
-2910 IDLDGAPLRVY
+2910 IELDGAPLRVY

-2951 IEPGEIEHFLLRQP
+2951 IEPGEIEHFLLRRP

-3037 PERGDLVGAAGHV
+3037 PERTDLVGAAGHV

-3088 LAKLHGKVVAA
+3088 LAKLHSRVVAA
-3099 FGRELPVT
+3099 FGRELPIT

-3114 VAALAKALDPARRDG
+3114 VAALAKALDSARRPGESTDG
-3129 GPADGGTEPRR
+3129 IAEPRR

-3145 RQARRGRRRPGTTEG
+3145 RQNRRGRRRPGTQEG